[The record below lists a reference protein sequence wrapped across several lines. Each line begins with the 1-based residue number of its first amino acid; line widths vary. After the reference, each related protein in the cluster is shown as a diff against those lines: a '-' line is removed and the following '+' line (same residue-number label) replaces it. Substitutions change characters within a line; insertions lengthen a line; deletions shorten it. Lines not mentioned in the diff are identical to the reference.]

1 MMIKLIKR
9 LLGMQEEILEIEI
22 ICEDAE
28 PLPLPEI
35 IERHFDLA
43 DFEAWLQEVKSNHVL
58 SPEIRLEIY
67 EDKTFF

>member
-9 LLGMQEEILEIEI
+9 LLGMQEGILEIEI

-28 PLPLPEI
+28 PLPLPEN
-35 IERHFDLA
+35 IERHFDLEA
-43 DFEAWLQEVKSNHVL
+43 FEAWLQEIHSTKVL
-58 SPEIRLEIY
+58 SPEKRMELH

>member
-1 MMIKLIKR
+1 MIKLIKR
-9 LLGMQEEILEIEI
+9 LLGMQEEILDIEI

-58 SPEIRLEIY
+58 SPEKRMELH

>member
-1 MMIKLIKR
+1 MIKLIKR

-28 PLPLPEI
+28 PLPVPEI

-43 DFEAWLQEVKSNHVL
+43 DFEAWFQEIHSTKVL
-58 SPEIRLEIY
+58 SPEKRLELH

>member
-1 MMIKLIKR
+1 
-9 LLGMQEEILEIEI
+9 MQDEILEIEI

-43 DFEAWLQEVKSNHVL
+43 DFEAWRDSLPAVV
-58 SPEIRLEIY
+58 PG
-67 EDKTFF
+67 ED

>member
-1 MMIKLIKR
+1 MIKLIKR

-43 DFEAWLQEVKSNHVL
+43 DFEAWRDSLPAVV
-58 SPEIRLEIY
+58 PG
-67 EDKTFF
+67 ED

>member
-1 MMIKLIKR
+1 MIKLIKR

-58 SPEIRLEIY
+58 SPEKKMELHEG
-67 EDKTFF
+67 KTFF

>member
-1 MMIKLIKR
+1 MIKLIKR

-28 PLPLPEI
+28 PLPVPEI

-43 DFEAWLQEVKSNHVL
+43 DFEAWREETGALQPL
-58 SPEIRLEIY
+58 TPEKRLELFVT
-67 EDKTFF
+67 K

>member
-1 MMIKLIKR
+1 MIKLIKR
-9 LLGMQEEILEIEI
+9 LLGMQDEILEIAI

-43 DFEAWLQEVKSNHVL
+43 DFGARLQEVKSNHVL
-58 SPEIRLEIY
+58 GPEKRLELH